1 MDMGEFVES
10 LRRVDS
16 ATVADAIEGLEIRN
30 RTEGYA
36 DLRLRNLVSQPEPMV
51 GFALT
56 VKIDSTSPDLT
67 PDPSG
72 FDHLR
77 RELFAAPLPWVV
89 VIEEA
94 GPNPER
100 GCHMGDVVG
109 TMLARNGVVGIVSG
123 SGIRDLDGLRQTGL
137 SAFALGTVVSHGV
150 WTITEAGGD
159 VEVAGLRVRPGQL
172 LHGDENGLVAVPAER
187 PAELLDLIEKLRA
200 HEAERRRTAGRG
212 WTGWSLPTAEPTAP
226 Y

>member
-1 MDMGEFVES
+1 MDMDEFVGA
-10 LRRVDS
+10 LRRADS
-16 ATVADAIEGLEIRN
+16 ATVANAIEGLGIRN

-36 DLRLRNLVSQPEPMV
+36 DLRLRNLVAQPEPMV

-56 VKIDSTSPDLT
+56 MKVDSTSPDLT

-72 FDHLR
+72 FNHLR
-77 RELFAAPLPWVV
+77 RELFTARLPCVA
-89 VIEEA
+89 VIQEA

-109 TMLARNGVVGIVSG
+109 TMLARNGAVGIVSG

-150 WTITEAGGD
+150 WTITEAGGE

-172 LHGDENGLVAVPAER
+172 LHGDGNGLVAVPTER
-187 PAELLDLIEKLRA
+187 PAELIALIEKVRA
-200 HEAERRRTAGRG
+200 HEARRRQTAGQG
-212 WTGWSLPTAEPTAP
+212 WTGWSAPAAEPTAP

>member
-1 MDMGEFVES
+1 VDLNEFVEA
-10 LRRVDS
+10 LRRADS
-16 ATVADAIEGLEIRN
+16 ATVANAIEGLGTRN
-30 RTEGYA
+30 RTAGYA
-36 DLRLRNLVSQPEPMV
+36 DLRLRNLVAQPEPMV

-56 VKIDSTSPDLT
+56 MKVDSTSPDLT

-72 FDHLR
+72 FNHLR
-77 RELFAAPLPWVV
+77 RELFAARLPCVV

-109 TMLARNGVVGIVSG
+109 TMLARNGAVGIVSG
-123 SGIRDLDGLRQTGL
+123 SAIRDLDGLRQTGL

-150 WTITEAGGD
+150 WTITEAGGE

-172 LHGDENGLVAVPAER
+172 LHGDGNGLVAVPAER
-187 PAELLDLIEKLRA
+187 PAELIDLIEKVRA
-200 HEAERRRTAGRG
+200 HEAQRRQTAGQG
-212 WTGWSLPTAEPTAP
+212 WTGWSAQTAEPTAP

>member
-1 MDMGEFVES
+1 VDMYEFVEA
-10 LRRVDS
+10 LRGADS
-16 ATVADAIEGLEIRN
+16 ATVSDSIESLKVRN

-36 DLRLRNLVSQPEPMV
+36 DVRLRNLISQPEPMV

-56 VKIDSTSPDLT
+56 MKVDSTSPGRI

-72 FDHLR
+72 FNHLR
-77 RELFAAPLPWVV
+77 RELFAARLPCVV
-89 VIEEA
+89 VIQEA
-94 GPNPER
+94 GPHPER

-109 TMLARNGVVGIVSG
+109 TMLARNGVVGVVSG
-123 SGIRDLDGLRQTGL
+123 SGIRDLNGLRQAGL

-150 WTITEAGGD
+150 WTITEAGGE

-172 LHGDENGLVAVPAER
+172 LHGDGNGLVTVPTER

-200 HEAERRRTAGRG
+200 HEAERRRTAGKG
-212 WTGWSLPTAEPTAP
+212 WTGWSLPPAEPSAL

>member
-1 MDMGEFVES
+1 MDMDEFVDA

-16 ATVADAIEGLEIRN
+16 ATVSNAIESLDIRN

-56 VKIDSTSPDLT
+56 MKVNSTSPGLT

-77 RELFAAPLPWVV
+77 RELFAARLPCVV
-89 VIEEA
+89 VVQEA
-94 GPNPER
+94 GPSPER

-109 TMLARNGVVGIVSG
+109 TMLARNGAVGIVSG
-123 SGIRDLDGLRQTGL
+123 SGIRDLDGLREVGL

-150 WTITEAGGD
+150 WTITEAGGE

-172 LHGDENGLVAVPAER
+172 LHGDANGLVTVPTER
-187 PAELLDLIEKLRA
+187 PAELLGLIDKLRV
-200 HEAERRRTAGRG
+200 HEAERRRTAGQG
-212 WTGWSLPTAEPTAP
+212 WTGWSLPPAEPTSL